1 MGKINPVALAIPLAK
16 ISVIPV
22 LVMISAIITIVIIPR
37 LVGVHCRTVVLKAA
51 DPAPCFHRPVLRKAK
66 KVRHA
71 AVRMRGAG
79 WLRSLILA

>member
-1 MGKINPVALAIPLAK
+1 MGKTSPVALAIPLAR

-22 LVMISAIITIVIIPR
+22 LVMISAIITIVTIPK
-37 LVGVHCRTVVLKAA
+37 LVGMHCQTVVLKAA
-51 DPAPCFHRPVLRKAK
+51 DPAPRFHRPVLRKAK
-66 KVRHA
+66 KVRNA